1 MPVQE
6 KRNDCL
12 FCKIIKK
19 EIPSYTIYEDGEIIA
34 FLDISPVNNGHTL
47 VLPKKHVENLLEMD
61 DKTISSVFIKVRD
74 ISRAVMKSMN
84 ADGFNIEI
92 NNYKAAGQ
100 LVDHA
105 HVHIVPRFESDGLK
119 HWPGKKLGEQEMRE
133 IAEKIKSA
141 LKSRNPS

>member
-1 MPVQE
+1 MQE
-6 KRNDCL
+6 NNKKGDCL
-12 FCKIIKK
+12 FCKIIAG
-19 EIPSYTIYEDGEIIA
+19 EIPSYNIYEDGEITA

-61 DKTISSVFIKVRD
+61 DETISSVFIKVRD
-74 ISRAVMKSMN
+74 ISKAVMKSMN

-105 HVHIVPRFESDGLK
+105 HIHIVPRFESDGLR
-119 HWPGKKLGEQEMRE
+119 HWPGKKLAEQEMRE
-133 IAEKIKSA
+133 IAEKIKTY
-141 LKSRNPS
+141 LK

>member
-1 MPVQE
+1 MQE
-6 KRNDCL
+6 NNKKGDCL
-12 FCKIIKK
+12 FCKIIAG
-19 EIPSYTIYEDGEIIA
+19 EIPSYNIYEDGEITA

-61 DKTISSVFIKVRD
+61 DETISSVFIKVRD
-74 ISRAVMKSMN
+74 ISKAVMKSMN

-105 HVHIVPRFESDGLK
+105 HIHIVPRFESDGLR
-119 HWPGKKLGEQEMRE
+119 HWPGKKLAEHEMRE
-133 IAEKIKSA
+133 IAEKIKTY
-141 LKSRNPS
+141 LK

>member
-1 MPVQE
+1 MQE
-6 KRNDCL
+6 NNKKGDCL
-12 FCKIIKK
+12 FCKIIAG
-19 EIPSYTIYEDGEIIA
+19 EIPSYNIYEDGEITA

-61 DKTISSVFIKVRD
+61 DETISSVFIKVRD
-74 ISRAVMKSMN
+74 ISKAVMKSMN

-105 HVHIVPRFESDGLK
+105 HIHIVPRFESDGLR
-119 HWPGKKLGEQEMRE
+119 HWPGKKLAEQEMRE
-133 IAEKIKSA
+133 IAEKIRAA
-141 LKSRNPS
+141 LK